1 MSGEAKTAD
10 ITVQDTA
17 DHSEVRQ
24 TNASVYFRRKE
35 QKCTDVA
42 CLVVFCVFWAGM
54 LAIMGI
60 SIMQGN
66 PRRLMYGT
74 DYLGN
79 TCGDG
84 VSNPTDEK
92 RWLSDTFKFTRDY
105 EKPKDDKST
114 FWDYD
119 SWNDFYKA
127 HTQITYPR
135 TNVDE
140 VRKRALFVSWKPPPP
155 PGPHPFTHPPTIT
168 TKPFSLLAAAT
179 AFLFLACV
187 FPANIS
193 GFRVARP
200 FSFLPPHMA
209 ILYSSAVQNIWRPP
223 PRRMCMR
230 KARNRGSNSIQSSIY
245 RPTLQEGAPLPSSSL
260 VHNFTSL
267 TFHI

>member
-1 MSGEAKTAD
+1 MSAEAKSAD

-84 VSNPTDEK
+84 VSNPTDTD
-92 RWLSDTFKFTRDY
+92 RWASDTFAFTS
-105 EKPKDDKST
+105 KSPKEDPDT
-114 FWDYD
+114 FWEYT
-119 SWNDFYKA
+119 SWDKFYQA

-140 VRKRALFVSWKPPPP
+140 VRGGRDERRPGEKCQVFRSYPANPLSPPHIHRLLPPPLN
-155 PGPHPFTHPPTIT
+155 GR
-168 TKPFSLLAAAT
+168 
-179 AFLFLACV
+179 
-187 FPANIS
+187 
-193 GFRVARP
+193 RVMEIA
-200 FSFLPPHMA
+200 
-209 ILYSSAVQNIWRPP
+209 
-223 PRRMCMR
+223 
-230 KARNRGSNSIQSSIY
+230 
-245 RPTLQEGAPLPSSSL
+245 
-260 VHNFTSL
+260 L
-267 TFHI
+267 TC